1 MSRKL
6 PIVLFTTLLVAGCSR
21 HNIAPAM
28 LAESEAPPLLNL
40 AAAPASMVPAQI
52 FSFSHALS
60 LFMAHDAV
68 RARFERARERCLHD
82 TALHCRLVSASENE
96 AGEAVS
102 AHLEVAL
109 PHDGIAVF
117 EAGLLKPLVQDKDGV
132 EVGARSTQ
140 MQSVETQA
148 SDTDRK
154 VAQLTR
160 YRDGLAALAKRPDLN
175 VSDYIRVQ
183 QELSQTEASLDEALA
198 AKRDIEGRI
207 ARESLSVDLMQRAA
221 PTEVVSPIVQVWRDA
236 YGTLVDSTAEMLRF
250 VIQLVPWLPILAGGF
265 FLLRWLIRIAR
276 RRSGVA
282 QSAPANTGG

>member
-1 MSRKL
+1 
-6 PIVLFTTLLVAGCSR
+6 
-21 HNIAPAM
+21 M
-28 LAESEAPPLLNL
+28 LAEPVAPPVMEMTEAPSST
-40 AAAPASMVPAQI
+40 APAQI
-52 FSFSHALS
+52 FSFSHTLS

-68 RARFERARERCLHD
+68 RARYERARERCLHD

-96 AGEAVS
+96 SDDAVS

-109 PHDGIAVF
+109 PHDNIPAF

-132 EVGARSTQ
+132 QVSARSTQ

-160 YRDGLAALAKRPDLN
+160 YRDGLAVLAKRPDLD

-183 QELSQTEASLDEALA
+183 QELSQTEANLDEALA

-207 ARESLSVDLMQRAA
+207 ARESLNVDLMQRAA
-221 PTEVVSPIVQVWRDA
+221 PPEVVSPITQVWRDA
-236 YGTLVDSTAEMLRF
+236 YGTLVESTAEMLRF
-250 VIQLVPWLPILAGGF
+250 VIQLVPWLPILLGAF

-282 QSAPANTGG
+282 QSPLAKTGG